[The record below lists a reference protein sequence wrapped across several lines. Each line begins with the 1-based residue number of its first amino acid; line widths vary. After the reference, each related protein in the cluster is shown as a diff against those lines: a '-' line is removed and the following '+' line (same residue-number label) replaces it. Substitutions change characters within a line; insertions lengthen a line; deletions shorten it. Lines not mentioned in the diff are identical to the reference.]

1 MDFLGLSML
10 TFERVKPTKP
20 QQPVEKQTPVVKNKK
35 STIPEE
41 WDLTPEQ
48 KAFIDL
54 FNQDENKKQ

>member
-1 MDFLGLSML
+1 ML

-20 QQPVEKQTPVVKNKK
+20 QQPVEKHKPVVKNKK
-35 STIPEE
+35 ATVPDE
-41 WDLTPEQ
+41 WELTPEQ